1 MSEQTGRGQSS
12 EQDDPRTLAEWTT
25 LLVSLAIIV
34 AAFAAVVYLYLTE
47 DNDPIMIHAE
57 AALEQ
62 IRETEEGFYVPVVV
76 SNVGDAPATN
86 VQIQA
91 DLTIG
96 DEVESS
102 GFSLLALSGNDTET
116 GIVAFRQDPREGEL
130 VVRVASYIE

>member
-76 SNVGDAPATN
+76 GDAPATN